1 MASDETVTMREL
13 VLANNIELDALVK
26 VLVAKGVI
34 TETELLDAI
43 RHGDEGIAH
52 AGRTSAHP
60 AIVERGRCCDAA
72 REEKSDEGF

>member
-43 RHGDEGIAH
+43 REMKQRIVGEGRP
-52 AGRTSAHP
+52 GSA
-60 AIVERGRCCDAA
+60 
-72 REEKSDEGF
+72 

>member
-34 TETELLDAI
+34 TEAELLDAI
-43 RHGDEGIAH
+43 QEMKQRIVGEGRP
-52 AGRTSAHP
+52 GSA
-60 AIVERGRCCDAA
+60 
-72 REEKSDEGF
+72 